1 MMRERPQYY
10 CCPLPVTGLM
20 VCSTLNWPMQYR
32 NLAVNTHRAVIQYWP
47 GPGVIFAAFAQG
59 FGGNFTK
66 KEKPGESVMYLWWI
80 ILVCEE
86 SHLTTEPEKR
96 TGPVGYR
103 KNIKK

>member
-1 MMRERPQYY
+1 
-10 CCPLPVTGLM
+10 
-20 VCSTLNWPMQYR
+20 
-32 NLAVNTHRAVIQYWP
+32 
-47 GPGVIFAAFAQG
+47 
-59 FGGNFTK
+59 
-66 KEKPGESVMYLWWI
+66 MYLWWI